1 MAIKADAQLP
11 YPFQGQE
18 KEESTRKKERRKQRE
33 MMLFEVANLL
43 FLVLAAQAHQYVEP
57 PPSPCTCPVEWES
70 FNIVRLGS
78 INMRSTST
86 QSFVIPTAVPSTA
99 KEVLVYV
106 YTYMGY
112 SVERDAH
119 LKIYTESSPTR
130 RFEKYLAIKTY
141 KQDAYATASDN
152 MFFPMPSNRRVYVSL
167 SRALTGNVLGYIN
180 VIGYR

>member
-1 MAIKADAQLP
+1 MEQIGIKALLSLLLP
-11 YPFQGQE
+11 
-18 KEESTRKKERRKQRE
+18 
-33 MMLFEVANLL
+33 V
-43 FLVLAAQAHQYVEP
+43 LVLGHVEVCPNVHACLTTLTHAFDTLCNETMP
-57 PPSPCTCPVEWES
+57 PPPCTCPVEWES
-70 FNIVRLGS
+70 LNMVQLGT
-78 INMRSTST
+78 INMLSTST
-86 QSFVIPTAVPSTA
+86 QSFAIPAAVPSTA

-141 KQDAYATASDN
+141 NQDAYATASDN

-167 SRALTGNVLGYIN
+167 SRALTGNVSGKIN